1 MLFLFFSVWGVLRD
15 ILTIRLWPEMFLV
28 VWIRG
33 RLLEVVV
40 YKTWSNME
48 VRLSNLW
55 LKRHFVWLY
64 LKRPY
69 RNFKGTTEKGPLKKG
84 TCHHYIVNVP
94 LKFMPSMV
102 IIFFVFER
110 RVKWVLQS
118 ISQPVLTTVTPVD
131 KTQSNHNKASLHFI

>member
-1 MLFLFFSVWGVLRD
+1 MLFLFFSVWGLLRD

-69 RNFKGTTEKGPLKKG
+69 RNFKGTTEKGPLKKW
-84 TCHHYIVNVP
+84 TCHHYIVNFP

>member
-1 MLFLFFSVWGVLRD
+1 MLFLFFSVWGLLRD

-69 RNFKGTTEKGPLKKG
+69 RNFKGTTEKGPLKKW
-84 TCHHYIVNVP
+84 TCHHYIVNFP

-131 KTQSNHNKASLHFI
+131 KTQSNHNKASLYFI

>member
-1 MLFLFFSVWGVLRD
+1 MLFLFFSVWGLLRD

-69 RNFKGTTEKGPLKKG
+69 RNFKGTTEKGPLKKW
-84 TCHHYIVNVP
+84 TCHHYIVNFP

-118 ISQPVLTTVTPVD
+118 ISQPVLTTVTPVA
-131 KTQSNHNKASLHFI
+131 KNQSNHNKASLYFI